1 MRKGGGNGGHGGKRV
16 DARRERPAQ
25 GPRPAQAHRHASD
38 LVRVAGLHA
47 VQALFARDPG
57 RIERLFLLPAQR
69 DAAQPILAALSRA
82 RRPWREVDEEELA
95 RVAGSAMHGGIV
107 AVARPRPVGR
117 FDPASAAA
125 WAARGRPLLVLDGV
139 SNPHNLG
146 AIARSAAFLGV
157 ERVILS
163 AHPAQAMPSDA
174 AYRVAEGGLDLL
186 ELLRADDL
194 PAALVALGRH
204 FRVVAT
210 ALSRDARP
218 LAEVPRD
225 RPVAIVLGN
234 EERGLGRATLEACA
248 MVARIPGS
256 GLVQSLNVAATAA
269 IAIHHFAQPR

>member
-1 MRKGGGNGGHGGKRV
+1 MRGPGRQ
-16 DARRERPAQ
+16 RRG
-25 GPRPAQAHRHASD
+25 GPRPTHPAPGAQEAPPARHARD

-82 RRPWREVDEEELA
+82 RRPWREVGEEELA

-117 FDPASAAA
+117 FDPAAVAG
-125 WAARGRPLLVLDGV
+125 WAARGRMVVVLDGV

-157 ERVILS
+157 ERLVLS

-174 AYRVAEGGLDLL
+174 AYRVAEGGLDQL
-186 ELLRADDL
+186 ELLRADEL
-194 PAALVALGRH
+194 PAALAALGRH

-210 ALSRDARP
+210 ALARDARP

-225 RPVAIVLGN
+225 RPVALVLGN
-234 EERGLGRATLEACA
+234 EERGLGRATLEACS

-269 IAIHHFAQPR
+269 IAIHFLSLPRGAG

>member
-1 MRKGGGNGGHGGKRV
+1 
-16 DARRERPAQ
+16 
-25 GPRPAQAHRHASD
+25 
-38 LVRVAGLHA
+38 
-47 VQALFARDPG
+47 
-57 RIERLFLLPAQR
+57 
-69 DAAQPILAALSRA
+69 
-82 RRPWREVDEEELA
+82 
-95 RVAGSAMHGGIV
+95 MHGGIV
-107 AVARPRPVGR
+107 AVARPRPEAR
-117 FDPASAAA
+117 FDPAAVAA
-125 WAARGRPLLVLDGV
+125 WAARGRPVLVLDGV

-157 ERVILS
+157 ERMVLS

-194 PAALVALGRH
+194 PAALAALGRH

-210 ALSRDARP
+210 ALGRDARP

-234 EERGLGRATLEACA
+234 EECGLGRATLEACG
-248 MVARIPGS
+248 MVARIEGS

-269 IAIHHFAQPR
+269 ILVHHFARPR

>member
-1 MRKGGGNGGHGGKRV
+1 MRGPGGHRRGG
-16 DARRERPAQ
+16 APPAPAARPAQ
-25 GPRPAQAHRHASD
+25 GARHARD
-38 LVRVAGLHA
+38 LVRVAGLPA
-47 VQALFARDPG
+47 VQALFARDPA

-69 DAAQPILAALSRA
+69 EAAQPILAALSRA
-82 RRPWREVDEEELA
+82 RRPWREVGDEELA

-117 FDPASAAA
+117 FDPAAVAA
-125 WAARGRPLLVLDGV
+125 WAARGRPVVVLDGV

-157 ERVILS
+157 ERMLLS
-163 AHPAQAMPSDA
+163 GHPSQAMPSDA
-174 AYRVAEGGLDLL
+174 AYRVAEGGLDLVD
-186 ELLRADDL
+186 LLRADDL

-210 ALSRDARP
+210 ALARDARP
-218 LAEVPRD
+218 IAEVPRD

-234 EERGLGRATLEACA
+234 EERGLGRATLEACGI
-248 MVARIPGS
+248 VARIPGS

-269 IAIHHFAQPR
+269 IMIHFFSQSR

>member
-1 MRKGGGNGGHGGKRV
+1 M
-16 DARRERPAQ
+16 
-25 GPRPAQAHRHASD
+25 
-38 LVRVAGLHA
+38 AGLHA
-47 VQALFARDPG
+47 GQALFAREPG

-82 RRPWREVDEEELA
+82 RRPWREVGEEELA

-117 FDPASAAA
+117 FDPAAVAA
-125 WAARGRPLLVLDGV
+125 WAARGRPVLVLDGV

-194 PAALVALGRH
+194 PAALGRH

-210 ALSRDARP
+210 ALGRDARP